1 MVATYC
7 AMGIVRSIGRVLCV
21 AAVGGLFAGE
31 VGAMWARMSLEQLVQ
46 QSDLVVVGE
55 LVAVNPEP
63 GGRFDIG
70 RLRVDEVIMGQK
82 DVAEVALAVPALAG
96 GLRSSEAIYYN
107 PGRRGLWFL
116 RRQPGTGAQSG
127 VYLADHPQRLQPVEN
142 VSEVRAYLETGPKR

>member
-1 MVATYC
+1 MVA
-7 AMGIVRSIGRVLCV
+7 AGFQMRIARGMSSVLCV

-70 RLRVDEVIMGQK
+70 RIRVDEVIMGQK
-82 DVAEVALAVPALAG
+82 GVAEVALAVPARAG
-96 GLRSSEAIYYN
+96 GLRSSEEISYN

-116 RRQPGTGAQSG
+116 RRQSGTGAQSG
-127 VYLADHPQRLQPVEN
+127 VYLADHPQRLQPIEN
-142 VSEVRAYLETGPKR
+142 VSEVRAYLEMGPKR